1 MHAIRLAVAALIL
14 MPSLASAQ
22 AFVWSQQLQRSPSEL
37 EAALG
42 ANAKCTHGG
51 QHSVPVKVVDLG
63 TTIEADLFS
72 PVAVHDFMS
81 LVSVVGKENPRVD
94 RNPDRRYVAQGIEK
108 SVCSIGREATATV
121 YSFLNRMF
129 RIELVFDRCESR
141 EEKAHS
147 VLAMDATFVYARCDG
162 VDLKEK
168 DFDTILYQSIKA
180 RNSYGYT
187 RQGQPGL
194 LDFRWSRF
202 MGGEYEAAERR
213 YVVNFSCSVRDEVQS
228 QMSHMDQSHRCL
240 IDVDN
245 SDPTHWSATSMY
257 ESFTP
262 GIIFDDVSS
271 RLTANRLFVDMP
283 AEKLAIESMRSGLQ
297 AMVDGIKKGIVDRLA
312 AKESKENDV
321 SNILGAGN

>member
-14 MPSLASAQ
+14 MPSLAAAQ
-22 AFVWSQQLQRSPSEL
+22 AFVWSEQLQKSPSEL
-37 EAALG
+37 ETALG
-42 ANAKCTHGG
+42 ANAKCAQGG

-63 TTIEADLFS
+63 TTIETDLFS
-72 PVAVHDFMS
+72 PVAVHDAMS
-81 LVSVVGKENPRVD
+81 LVPLFGEENPRVD
-94 RNPDRRYVAQGIEK
+94 RDSDRRYVAQEIER
-108 SVCSIGREATATV
+108 SVCSIGRDATATV
-121 YSFLNRMF
+121 YSFMGRIF
-129 RIELVFDRCESR
+129 RIELLFDRCESR
-141 EEKAHS
+141 EEKAHLL
-147 VLAMDATFVYARCDG
+147 LAMDASFVYARCDG

-168 DFDTILYQSIKA
+168 DFDTTLYQSIKA

-202 MGGEYEAAERR
+202 MDGEYEAAERR
-213 YVVNFSCSVRDEVQS
+213 YIVDFGCSVRSEVQS
-228 QMSHMDQSHRCL
+228 QISHMDQSHRCL

-257 ESFTP
+257 ERFTP
-262 GIIFDDVSS
+262 GMIFDDVSS

-283 AEKLAIESMRSGLQ
+283 AEKQAIESMRPGLQ
-297 AMVDGIKKGIVDRLA
+297 TMVGGIENGIVNRLA
-312 AKESKENDV
+312 EKESKDNGV